1 MNRSSFYI
9 RPNNKLNDKLN
20 EEETGTR
27 GTSRKNIQ
35 SKDLESDTFEN
46 TNSDNLIELAS
57 LQKPRLT
64 ETETFLIYLP
74 IPIGVFWRRFLA
86 DNAEYSCLKF
96 YAEEGHKE
104 MDLEKW
110 EPNLKKGR

>member
-9 RPNNKLNDKLN
+9 RPNDKLN
-20 EEETGTR
+20 EETSTRETF
-27 GTSRKNIQ
+27 RKNIQ

-46 TNSDNLIELAS
+46 TNGDNIIKLAS

-64 ETETFLIYLP
+64 EKETFLIFLP

-86 DNAEYSCLKF
+86 DNADYSCLKF
-96 YAEEGHKE
+96 YGEEGHKE

-110 EPNLKKGR
+110 EPNLKKGKI

>member
-9 RPNNKLNDKLN
+9 RPSDKIN
-20 EEETGTR
+20 EETRMR
-27 GTSRKNIQ
+27 GTFRTKPP
-35 SKDLESDTFEN
+35 SKDSESGTFEN
-46 TNSDNLIELAS
+46 TDGDTITRLAS

-74 IPIGVFWRRFLA
+74 IPIGVFWRKFLA
-86 DNAEYSCLKF
+86 DNAEYSCREF
-96 YAEEGHKE
+96 YTEEGHKE

-110 EPNLKKGR
+110 EPNLK